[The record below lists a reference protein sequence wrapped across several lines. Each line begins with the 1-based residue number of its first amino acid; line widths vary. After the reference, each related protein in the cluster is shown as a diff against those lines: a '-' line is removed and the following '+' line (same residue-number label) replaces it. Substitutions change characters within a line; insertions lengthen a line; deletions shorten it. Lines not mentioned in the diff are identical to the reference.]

1 MEARAEATLE
11 TWIKTQMMA
20 ARVTLGDAIKKER
33 QSAEVRQAA
42 AVEKAVAEALILERR
57 RYHSVHDT
65 DNINDG
71 ITFDR
76 NGKPC
81 IRT

>member
-20 ARVTLGDAIKKER
+20 ARVTLDDTIKKER
-33 QSAEVRQAA
+33 ESAEVRQAA
-42 AVEKAVAEALILERR
+42 AVEKAVAEALELERR
-57 RYHSVHDT
+57 RYRVVPDKGVELV
-65 DNINDG
+65 DP
-71 ITFDR
+71 R
-76 NGKPC
+76 C